1 MRSLARRRSMK
12 GATQLG
18 FADVLTALVVL
29 AILIAAAWKQFPIYR
44 NGPSPN
50 NGAQG
55 QALSH

>member
-1 MRSLARRRSMK
+1 MRRLGQRRSMK

-18 FADVLTALVVL
+18 FVDVLTAIFVL

-55 QALSH
+55 QPSSN